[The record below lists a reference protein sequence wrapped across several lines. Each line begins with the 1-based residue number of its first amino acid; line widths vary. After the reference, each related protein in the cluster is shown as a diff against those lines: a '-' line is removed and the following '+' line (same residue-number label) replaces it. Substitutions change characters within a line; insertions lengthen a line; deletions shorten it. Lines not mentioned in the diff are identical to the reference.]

1 MAAAIEATVALL
13 AEEGPRQLS
22 VRRIAERAGINHA
35 LVHRHFGT
43 KDEVV
48 RRALEA
54 QAVAVA
60 DDIRSR
66 AQDGELTVV
75 HVLEALAGHPAYWTT
90 LARVALDAPELAGR
104 GVAPTTQL
112 FAAALDERGQGPGTA
127 AAAACLMLGWRV
139 FGDFVVE
146 ATGTTSEA
154 LDESA
159 ATLLRSLLRAG

>member
-13 AEEGPRQLS
+13 AEEGPRKLS
-22 VRRIAERAGINHA
+22 VRQIAERAGVNHA

-48 RRALEA
+48 RQALQA
-54 QAVAVA
+54 QAAAVA
-60 DDIRSR
+60 DDIRAR

-75 HVLEALAGHPAYWTT
+75 HVLEALAGHPMYWTT

-104 GVAPTTQL
+104 GTAPTTEL
-112 FAAALDERGQGPGTA
+112 FAAALDERGPGLGAA

-146 ATGTTSEA
+146 ATGARADA

-159 ATLLRSLLRAG
+159 STLLRSLLRAE